1 MRTIYR
7 FELRRGRTTTIIFTA
22 ICTALLI
29 FVMAVY
35 PLFKDMLGDMSSMMG
50 DMGAFSEMFGMD
62 QLDYGSAQDY
72 FATEGGL
79 MVALCGSIL
88 AAFLGGAALGREE
101 GERTAEW
108 LLTHPISRGRI
119 FFGKLLSMA
128 TLLLIMN
135 VVCAVLT
142 GLSFPVIGEP
152 LNVKTFSLF
161 FIAQFVMHME
171 VGCISLLLSAMMKRN
186 AGPVG
191 LGLAMVM
198 YFVSLIAAAL
208 DELEFLT
215 FVTPFTYSD
224 AATIFTDG
232 KIDMVKMGIGIAV
245 MIVCGIAAH
254 GIWCRKDISA

>member
-1 MRTIYR
+1 MKTIYK
-7 FELRRGRTTTIIFTA
+7 FELRRGRTTTIIFTV
-22 ICTALLI
+22 ICAALLI

-35 PLFKDMLGDMSSMMG
+35 PLFKDMLGDMSAMMS

-101 GERTAEW
+101 SERTGEW
-108 LLTHPISRGRI
+108 LLTHPISRSRI

-135 VVCAVLT
+135 AVCALFT

-152 LNVKTFSLF
+152 LNVKTFLLF
-161 FIAQFVMHME
+161 YLAQYVMHLE
-171 VGCISLLLSAMMKRN
+171 IGCISLLFSALMKRS

-191 LGLAMVM
+191 LGLAMIM

-208 DELEFLT
+208 EELEFLT

-224 AATIFTDG
+224 AAAIFTDG
-232 KIDMVKMGIGIAV
+232 SIDMVKMCIGIAV
-245 MIVCGIAAH
+245 MLLCGIAAH
-254 GIWCRKDISA
+254 GIWCKKDISA